1 MSLIDRGDYS
11 IYGVKKVK
19 SASSFIKM
27 HAVKSA
33 KSRSVIMEA
42 EATTL
47 LKFIKGNQKNQ
58 LVIPIY
64 QRLYSWEKEQCKELW
79 DDIIKIG
86 GNDKMDGHFIGSILY
101 VLDGITHSDNA
112 LLIIDGQQRL
122 TTITLLLTAL
132 RDHLNDED
140 EFLEKFSCQKIE
152 SDYLINSDKDGDKK
166 FRLILSES
174 DKDTLLSLI
183 DENRRKPSEP
193 SSKIMEN
200 FKLFEEWVS
209 NTNKLETIFKGLE
222 KLMIVWIALKKEKN
236 DPQLIFESM
245 NSKGIELTQTDLIR
259 NYIVMETEIEK
270 QEGFYNKYWRAM
282 EEEFKQNK
290 KWFDRFVRHYLTIK
304 TREIPN
310 INKVYVALKDYRQKE
325 GIGIEDLLKDLQK
338 YCGYF
343 CQIVFKKEANKDLN
357 KALGFLVDLE
367 MDVIY
372 PLLLELYSDYSDG
385 VLSKADFIPIIA
397 LIESYICR
405 RAVCGLGTNSLNKV
419 FPSFTKHIQKD
430 EYFKSLKAHF
440 GYLTEKQRFPNNDE
454 FKKLFITIDFY
465 HFKKREYFFER
476 LENFERKERV
486 YTHEYTIE
494 HIMPQ
499 TLTEDTKEW
508 ERDLGENFKEI
519 HDKYLHTIGNLTLTG
534 YNSEYSN
541 KSFQEKRD
549 MEGGFKDSPLRLNQ
563 GLRDLKSFGEE
574 EIKKRANDLAD
585 LALKIWTYPKLDAET
600 LEKYKPKKDKKEKK
614 VYDLN
619 SYKFGSHSREL
630 FDILSKGI
638 KALDE
643 KIVENFNQDYIS
655 YKFSK
660 NFVDIVAQTKDLK
673 LYLNMPFYE
682 LQDEKNLARDM
693 TNKGHLGNGD
703 IEVKLETKEN
713 IPYCLGL
720 IKQALEKQ
728 MGGRNRQ

>member
-1 MSLIDRGDYS
+1 MD
-11 IYGVKKVK
+11 
-19 SASSFIKM
+19 
-27 HAVKSA
+27 
-33 KSRSVIMEA
+33 A

-47 LKFIKGNQKNQ
+47 LEFFKQTQTNQF
-58 LVIPIY
+58 VIPIY
-64 QRLYSWEKEQCKELW
+64 QRLYSWKKEQCEQLW

-86 GNDKMDGHFIGSILY
+86 GNDKMNGHFIGSILY
-101 VLDGITHSDNA
+101 ARVDGTHSSP

-122 TTITLLLTAL
+122 TTITLLFIAL
-132 RDHLNDED
+132 RNHLSDEVKI
-140 EFLEKFSCQKIE
+140 LEKFSREKIE
-152 SDYLINSDKDGDKK
+152 SYLINSNKDGDKK

-193 SSKIMEN
+193 SLKIMEN
-200 FKLFEEWVS
+200 FKLFEEWIRK
-209 NTNKLETIFKGLE
+209 NTDKLETIFKGLE
-222 KLMIVWIALKKEKN
+222 KLMIVWIALKKEKD

-259 NYIVMETEIEK
+259 NYIIMETEVKK
-270 QEGFYNKYWRAM
+270 QEDFYNQYWRAM
-282 EEEFKQNK
+282 EEDFKQNETL
-290 KWFDRFVRHYLTIK
+290 FNQFVRHYLTIK
-304 TREIPN
+304 TGKIPTE
-310 INKVYVALKDYRQKE
+310 KRVYEAFKDYRQKK
-325 GIGIEDLLKDLQK
+325 GIEIEDLLKDLQK

-343 CQIVFKKEANKDLN
+343 CQIAFKKEAKKDLN
-357 KALGFLVDLE
+357 KALSFLVDLE

-385 VLSKADFIPIIA
+385 VLSKQDFIPIIY
-397 LIESYICR
+397 LTESYICR

-454 FKKLFITIDFY
+454 FKEHFITIDFY
-465 HFKKREYFFER
+465 HFKKIKYFLER
-476 LENFERKERV
+476 LEKFDTEEPV
-486 YTHEYTIE
+486 DTQECTIE

-499 TLTEDTKEW
+499 ILTEEW
-508 ERDLGENFKEI
+508 KRDLGENFQAI

-534 YNSEYSN
+534 YNQKYSN
-541 KSFQEKRD
+541 NSFQEKRD
-549 MEGGFKDSPLRLNQ
+549 MEKGFKQSPLRLNQ
-563 GLRDLKSFGEE
+563 SLKDLEVFGEE
-574 EIKKRANDLAD
+574 EIEKRANDLAD
-585 LALKIWTYPKLDAET
+585 WALKIWTYPKLDAET
-600 LEKYKPKKDKKEKK
+600 LEKYKSKKEKK
-614 VYDLN
+614 AYDLS

-630 FDILSKGI
+630 FDILSKEI

-643 KIVENFNQDYIS
+643 RITEKFNQEYIS
-655 YKFSK
+655 YMFDK
-660 NFVDIVAQTKDLK
+660 NFVDIVVQTKDLK
-673 LYLNMPFYE
+673 LYLNMPFNE

-720 IKQALEKQ
+720 IRQALEKQ

>member
-1 MSLIDRGDYS
+1 MKAD
-11 IYGVKKVK
+11 
-19 SASSFIKM
+19 
-27 HAVKSA
+27 
-33 KSRSVIMEA
+33 
-42 EATTL
+42 ATTL
-47 LKFIKGNQKNQ
+47 LGFFEENQNNQ
-58 LVIPIY
+58 FVIPIY
-64 QRLYSWEKEQCKELW
+64 QRLYSWGKEQCKQLW

-86 GNDKMDGHFIGSILY
+86 GNDKMNGHFIGSILY
-101 VLDGITHSDNA
+101 VLDGNMHSNNP

-122 TTITLLLTAL
+122 TTITLLLIAL
-132 RDHLNDED
+132 RNHSSDEVKRK
-140 EFLEKFSCQKIE
+140 EIE
-152 SDYLINSDKDGDKK
+152 SYLINSGNDGDKK

-174 DKDTLLSLI
+174 DKDTLLFLI
-183 DENRRKPSEP
+183 DKNKRKPSEP

-200 FKLFEEWVS
+200 FKLFEEWIRK
-209 NTNKLETIFKGLE
+209 NTNKLETIFKGLD
-222 KLMIVWIALKKEKN
+222 KLMIVWIALKKGKD

-245 NSKGIELTQTDLIR
+245 NSKGIELTQADLIR
-259 NYIVMETEIEK
+259 NYIIMETEVEK
-270 QEGFYNKYWRAM
+270 QEDFYNQYWRAM
-282 EEEFKQNK
+282 EEDFKQNETL
-290 KWFDRFVRHYLTIK
+290 FNRFVRHYLTIK
-304 TREIPN
+304 TRDIPN
-310 INKVYVALKDYRQKE
+310 IKKVYEAFKRYQQER
-325 GIGIEDLLKDLQK
+325 GIETEVLLQDLQK
-338 YCGYF
+338 YCEYF
-343 CQIVFKKEANKDLN
+343 CQIAFKKEADKDLN
-357 KALGFLVDLE
+357 KALSFLVDLE

-385 VLSKADFIPIIA
+385 VLSKQDFIPIIY
-397 LIESYICR
+397 LTESYICR

-465 HFKKREYFFER
+465 HFQKREYFLER

-486 YTHEYTIE
+486 YAHEYTTE

-499 TLTEDTKEW
+499 TLEKEW
-508 ERDLGENFKEI
+508 ERDLGENFQAI

-534 YNSEYSN
+534 YNPEYSN

-549 MEGGFKDSPLRLNQ
+549 MEKGFKQSPLKLNQ
-563 GLRDLKSFGEE
+563 SLKDLESFGEK
-574 EIKKRANDLAD
+574 EIEKRANDLAD
-585 LALKIWTYPKLDAET
+585 WALKIWTYPKLDAET
-600 LEKYKPKKDKKEKK
+600 LEKYKPKKEKK
-614 VYDLN
+614 VYDLS
-619 SYKFGSHSREL
+619 SYKFSSNSREL
-630 FDILSKGI
+630 FDILRKEI

-643 KIVENFNQDYIS
+643 RITEKFNQDYIS
-655 YKFSK
+655 YMFDK
-660 NFVDIVAQTKDLK
+660 NFVDIVVQNKDLK
-673 LYLNMPFYE
+673 LYLNMKFNE

-703 IEVKLETKEN
+703 IEVKLETKED

>member
-1 MSLIDRGDYS
+1 MKANAMKLLDFIG
-11 IYGVKKVK
+11 K
-19 SASSFIKM
+19 SQERQF
-27 HAVKSA
+27 
-33 KSRSVIMEA
+33 
-42 EATTL
+42 
-47 LKFIKGNQKNQ
+47 
-58 LVIPIY
+58 VIPIY
-64 QRLYSWEKEQCKELW
+64 QRVYSWKKEQCKQLW
-79 DDIIKIG
+79 DDIIKTG
-86 GNDKMDGHFIGSILY
+86 GNDQIEGHFIGSIVFVHDDIY
-101 VLDGITHSDNA
+101 TTSHNE

-122 TTITLLLTAL
+122 TTITLLFIAL
-132 RDHLNDED
+132 RDHLSDED
-140 EFLEKFSCQKIE
+140 EFLEKFSRQKIQNR
-152 SDYLINSDKDGDKK
+152 YLINSDEKGDKK

-183 DENRRKPSEP
+183 DRNKRKPSEP

-200 FKLFEEWVS
+200 FELFEEWIRK
-209 NTNKLETIFKGLE
+209 NTDKLETIFKGLD
-222 KLMIVWIALKKEKN
+222 KLMVVEISLERGKDN
-236 DPQLIFESM
+236 PQLIFESM
-245 NSKGIELTQTDLIR
+245 NSTGKDLTQTDLIR
-259 NYIVMETEIEK
+259 NYILMGLEPEEQKI
-270 QEGFYNKYWRAM
+270 FYEKYWRAM
-282 EEEFKQNK
+282 EEGFKQSEREELFNK
-290 KWFDRFVRHYLTIK
+290 FVRHYLTIK

-310 INKVYVALKDYRQKE
+310 INKVYEAFKDYRQKE

-343 CQIVFKKEANKDLN
+343 CQIVFKKETDNKDLD

-385 VLSKADFIPIIA
+385 VLSEDDFTPIIA

-405 RAVCGLGTNSLNKV
+405 RAVCGLGTNSLNKI
-419 FPSFTKHIQKD
+419 FPFVTKKINKVQYL
-430 EYFKSLKAHF
+430 ESIKAYF

-465 HFKKREYFFER
+465 SFKKKEYFFER
-476 LENFERKERV
+476 LENFERQERV

-499 TLTEDTKEW
+499 TLTKEW
-508 ERDLGENFKEI
+508 ERDLGENFQAI

-541 KSFQEKRD
+541 RSFQEKRD
-549 MEGGFKDSPLRLNQ
+549 MEKGFKQSPLKLNQ
-563 GLRDLKSFGEE
+563 GLGDLEPFGEE
-574 EIKKRANDLAD
+574 KIKKRANDLAD
-585 LALKIWTYPKLDAET
+585 WALKIWTYPKLDAET
-600 LEKYKPKKDKKEKK
+600 LEKYKQKGKREKK
-614 VYDLN
+614 AYDLS

-630 FDILSKGI
+630 FDILRKEI

-660 NFVDIVAQTKDLK
+660 NFVDIVVQTKDLK
-673 LYLNMPFYE
+673 LYLNMKFNE

-713 IPYCLGL
+713 IPHCLGL

-728 MGGRNRQ
+728 MGGRNR

>member
-1 MSLIDRGDYS
+1 
-11 IYGVKKVK
+11 
-19 SASSFIKM
+19 
-27 HAVKSA
+27 
-33 KSRSVIMEA
+33 MEA
-42 EATTL
+42 DATTL
-47 LKFIKGNQKNQ
+47 LNFIKDNQKNQ
-58 LVIPIY
+58 LVIPMY
-64 QRLYSWEKEQCKELW
+64 QRVYSWEKEQCKQLW

-86 GNDKMDGHFIGSILY
+86 GNDKMGGHFIGSILY

-132 RDHLNDED
+132 RDHWSDKRKEIED
-140 EFLEKFSCQKIE
+140 
-152 SDYLINSDKDGDKK
+152 DYLINSDKDGDKK
-166 FRLILSES
+166 FRLILSDS

-183 DENRRKPSEP
+183 DKNKRKPSES

-200 FKLFEEWVS
+200 FKLFEEWIRK
-209 NTNKLETIFKGLE
+209 NADKMETIFKGLE
-222 KLMIVWIALKKEKN
+222 KLMVVEISLERGKDN
-236 DPQLIFESM
+236 PQLIFESM
-245 NSKGIELTQTDLIR
+245 NSKGMDLTQTDLIR
-259 NYIVMETEIEK
+259 NYIVMETEVEK

-282 EEEFKQNK
+282 EEDFKQNETL
-290 KWFDRFVRHYLTIK
+290 FNQFVRHYLTIK

-310 INKVYVALKDYRQKE
+310 INKVYVAFKRYQQER
-325 GIGIEDLLKDLQK
+325 GIETEVLLQDLQK

-343 CQIVFKKEANKDLN
+343 CQIVFKKEADKDLN
-357 KALGFLVDLE
+357 KALSFLVDLE

-430 EYFKSLKAHF
+430 EYFESLKAHF
-440 GYLTEKQRFPNNDE
+440 GSLTEKQRFPKNDE
-454 FKKLFITIDFY
+454 FKNLFITIDFY
-465 HFKKREYFFER
+465 KFQKKKYFFER
-476 LENFERKERV
+476 LENFDRKERV
-486 YTHEYTIE
+486 YTHEYTTE

-499 TLTEDTKEW
+499 ELTKEW
-508 ERDLGENFKEI
+508 KKDLGENFKAI

-534 YNSEYSN
+534 YNDKYSN
-541 KSFQEKRD
+541 KSFQEKHG
-549 MEGGFKDSPLRLNQ
+549 MEKGFKDSPLRLNQ
-563 GLRDLKSFGEE
+563 GLRDLESFGEE
-574 EIKKRANDLAD
+574 KIKKRANDLAD
-585 LALKIWTYPKLDAET
+585 WALKIWTYPKLDAET

-614 VYDLN
+614 VYDLS

-643 KIVENFNQDYIS
+643 RITENFNQDYIS

-660 NFVDIVAQTKDLK
+660 NFVDIVVQNKDLK
-673 LYLNMPFYE
+673 LYLNMKFNE

>member
-1 MSLIDRGDYS
+1 MDAG
-11 IYGVKKVK
+11 
-19 SASSFIKM
+19 
-27 HAVKSA
+27 
-33 KSRSVIMEA
+33 
-42 EATTL
+42 ATTL
-47 LKFIKGNQKNQ
+47 LEFIKDNQKNQ

-64 QRLYSWEKEQCKELW
+64 QRLYSWEKEQCKQLW

-101 VLDGITHSDNA
+101 VLDGITHSDNT

-132 RDHLNDED
+132 RDRLSDEVKRK
-140 EFLEKFSCQKIE
+140 EIE
-152 SDYLINSDKDGDKK
+152 DHYLINSDKDGDKK

-183 DENRRKPSEP
+183 DKDRRKPSEP
-193 SSKIMEN
+193 SSKIVEN
-200 FKLFEEWVS
+200 FKLFEEWIRK
-209 NTNKLETIFKGLE
+209 NTNQLETIFKGLE
-222 KLMIVWIALKKEKN
+222 KLMIVEIALEKGKD

-245 NSKGIELTQTDLIR
+245 NSKGMELTQTDLIR
-259 NYIVMETEIEK
+259 NYIVMETESEK

-282 EEEFKQNK
+282 EEDFKQNK

-343 CQIVFKKEANKDLN
+343 CRIVFKKEADKDLN

-397 LIESYICR
+397 LIESYLCR
-405 RAVCGLGTNSLNKV
+405 RRVCGLGTNRLNKV
-419 FPSFTKHIQKD
+419 FPSFTKHIQKN

-440 GYLTEKQRFPNNDE
+440 GSLTNNQRFPNNDE
-454 FKKLFITIDFY
+454 FKDCFITIDFY
-465 HFKKREYFFER
+465 KFQKKEYFFER
-476 LENFERKERV
+476 LENFDKKERV
-486 YTHEYTIE
+486 YTYEYTTE

-499 TLTEDTKEW
+499 TLTEEW
-508 ERDLGENFKEI
+508 ERDLGENFQEI

-534 YNSEYSN
+534 YNTEYSN

-549 MEGGFKDSPLRLNQ
+549 MEKGFKNSPLRLNQ
-563 GLRDLKSFGEE
+563 GLRGLESFGEK
-574 EIKKRANDLAD
+574 EIEKRANDLAD
-585 LALKIWTYPKLDAET
+585 LALKIWTYPNLDAET
-600 LEKYKPKKDKKEKK
+600 LEKYKPKKEKK
-614 VYDLN
+614 VYDLS
-619 SYKFGSHSREL
+619 SYKFGSNSREL

-643 KIVENFNQDYIS
+643 RITEKFNKMCIS
-655 YKFSK
+655 YKFDT
-660 NFVDIVAQTKDLK
+660 NFVSIVPLK
-673 LYLNMPFYE
+673 NGGLNLYLNMPFYE
-682 LQDEKNLARDM
+682 LQDEKNLARKA
-693 TNKGHLGNGD
+693 KGNYGNGK

>member
-1 MSLIDRGDYS
+1 
-11 IYGVKKVK
+11 
-19 SASSFIKM
+19 
-27 HAVKSA
+27 
-33 KSRSVIMEA
+33 MEA
-42 EATTL
+42 KATTL
-47 LKFIKGNQKNQ
+47 LNFIKENQKNQ

-64 QRLYSWEKEQCKELW
+64 QRLYSWEKEQCKQLW

-86 GNDKMDGHFIGSILY
+86 GNDKMDGHFIGPILY
-101 VLDGITHSDNA
+101 VLDRITHSNNA

-122 TTITLLLTAL
+122 TTITLLLAAL
-132 RDHLNDED
+132 RNHLSDEVKRKEIEDH
-140 EFLEKFSCQKIE
+140 
-152 SDYLINSDKDGDKK
+152 YLINSDKDGDKK

-174 DKDTLLSLI
+174 DKNTLLSLI
-183 DENRRKPSEP
+183 DKDRRKPSEP
-193 SSKIMEN
+193 SSKIVEN

-209 NTNKLETIFKGLE
+209 NTDKLETIFKGLE
-222 KLMIVWIALKKEKN
+222 KLMIVGIALEKGKD

-245 NSKGIELTQTDLIR
+245 NSKGIELAQTDLIR

-270 QEGFYNKYWRAM
+270 QKGFYNKYWRAM
-282 EEEFKQNK
+282 EEEFKQNETL
-290 KWFDRFVRHYLTIK
+290 FNQFVRHYLTIK

-310 INKVYVALKDYRQKE
+310 INKVYVAFKRYQQER
-325 GIGIEDLLKDLQK
+325 GIETEVLLQDLQK

-343 CQIVFKKEANKDLN
+343 CQIAFKKEADKDLN

-367 MDVIY
+367 RDVIY

-385 VLSKADFIPIIA
+385 VLSKDDFIPIIA

-430 EYFKSLKAHF
+430 QYFESLKAHF
-440 GYLTEKQRFPNNDE
+440 GSLTEKQRFPNNDE
-454 FKKLFITIDFY
+454 FKNLFITINFY
-465 HFKKREYFFER
+465 KFQKNEYFFNR
-476 LENFERKERV
+476 MENFDTKEPV
-486 YTHEYTIE
+486 NTEELTIE

-499 TLTEDTKEW
+499 ELTEEW
-508 ERDLGENFKEI
+508 KKDLGENFQEI
-519 HDKYLHTIGNLTLTG
+519 HNKYLHTIGNLTKTG
-534 YNSEYSN
+534 YNSTYRN
-541 KSFQEKRD
+541 KSFQEKRG
-549 MEGGFKDSPLRLNQ
+549 MEKGFKDSPLRLNQ
-563 GLRDLKSFGEE
+563 SLRDLESFGEE

-614 VYDLN
+614 VYDLS

-630 FDILSKGI
+630 FDTLRREI

-643 KIVENFNQDYIS
+643 KISEKFNQDYIS
-655 YKFSK
+655 YVFDK
-660 NFVDIVAQTKDLK
+660 NFVDIVVQTKDLK
-673 LYLNMPFYE
+673 LYLNMPFNE

>member
-1 MSLIDRGDYS
+1 
-11 IYGVKKVK
+11 
-19 SASSFIKM
+19 
-27 HAVKSA
+27 
-33 KSRSVIMEA
+33 MEA
-42 EATTL
+42 DATTL
-47 LKFIKGNQKNQ
+47 LNFIKDNQKNQ

-64 QRLYSWEKEQCKELW
+64 QRLYSWEKEQCKQLW

-86 GNDKMDGHFIGSILY
+86 GNDKMDGHFIGSI
-101 VLDGITHSDNA
+101 VFVHDGVYSTCHNE

-132 RDHLNDED
+132 RDHWSDKRKEIED
-140 EFLEKFSCQKIE
+140 H
-152 SDYLINSDKDGDKK
+152 YLINSDKDGDKK

-183 DENRRKPSEP
+183 DKDRRKPSEP
-193 SSKIMEN
+193 SLKIVEN
-200 FKLFEEWVS
+200 FKLFEGWVS
-209 NTNKLETIFKGLE
+209 NTDELETIFKGLE
-222 KLMIVWIALKKEKN
+222 KLMIVEIALEKGKD

-270 QEGFYNKYWRAM
+270 QKGFYNKYWRAM

-290 KWFDRFVRHYLTIK
+290 EWFDRFVRHYLTIK
-304 TREIPN
+304 TGNIPN
-310 INKVYVALKDYRQKE
+310 IKKVYVALKDYRQKE

-343 CQIVFKKEANKDLN
+343 CRIVFKKEADKDLN

-419 FPSFTKHIQKD
+419 FPSFTKRIQKD

-440 GYLTEKQRFPNNDE
+440 GSLTEKQRFPNNDE

-465 HFKKREYFFER
+465 RFKKNKYFFER
-476 LENFERKERV
+476 LENFDRKERV
-486 YTHEYTIE
+486 YTHEYTTE

-499 TLTEDTKEW
+499 TLTEEW
-508 ERDLGENFKEI
+508 ERDLGENFQEI
-519 HDKYLHTIGNLTLTG
+519 HNKYLHTIGNLTLTG
-534 YNSEYSN
+534 YNPEYSN

-549 MEGGFKDSPLRLNQ
+549 MEKGFKQSPLKLNQ
-563 GLRDLKSFGEE
+563 GLRDLESFGEE

-600 LEKYKPKKDKKEKK
+600 LEKYKPKKEKK

-630 FDILSKGI
+630 FDILSKEI

-643 KIVENFNQDYIS
+643 RITENFNQDYIS
-655 YKFSK
+655 YKFDK
-660 NFVDIVAQTKDLK
+660 NFVDIVVQTKDLK
-673 LYLNMPFYE
+673 LYLNMKFNE
-682 LQDEKNLARDM
+682 LQNEKNLARDM

>member
-1 MSLIDRGDYS
+1 M
-11 IYGVKKVK
+11 KANKN
-19 SASSFIKM
+19 
-27 HAVKSA
+27 
-33 KSRSVIMEA
+33 
-42 EATTL
+42 TL
-47 LKFIKGNQKNQ
+47 LNFIKGNQKNQ

-64 QRLYSWEKEQCKELW
+64 QRLYSWEKEQCKQLW

-101 VLDGITHSDNA
+101 VLDGFTHSGNA

-140 EFLEKFSCQKIE
+140 EFLEKFSRQNIQNH
-152 SDYLINSDKDGDKK
+152 YLINSDKDSDKK
-166 FRLILSES
+166 FRLILSDS
-174 DKDTLLSLI
+174 DKDTLLYLI
-183 DENRRKPSEP
+183 DKDRRKPSEP
-193 SSKIMEN
+193 SSKIVEN
-200 FKLFEEWVS
+200 FKLFEEWIRK
-209 NTNKLETIFKGLE
+209 NTDKLETIFKGLD
-222 KLMIVWIALKKEKN
+222 KLMIVGIALEKGKY

-245 NSKGIELTQTDLIR
+245 NSKGVELAQTDLIR
-259 NYIVMETEIEK
+259 NYVVMETEIEK
-270 QEGFYNKYWRAM
+270 QESFYNKYWRAM
-282 EEEFKQNK
+282 EEDFKQNK
-290 KWFDRFVRHYLTIK
+290 KLFDRFVRHYLTIK

-310 INKVYVALKDYRQKE
+310 IKKVYAAFKDYRQKE

-343 CQIVFKKEANKDLN
+343 CRIVFKKEENKDLN

-385 VLSKADFIPIIA
+385 VLSKDDFISIIA

-419 FPSFTKHIQKD
+419 FPSFAKHIQKD

-440 GYLTEKQRFPNNDE
+440 GSLTEKQRFPNNDE
-454 FKKLFITIDFY
+454 FKDCFITIDFY
-465 HFKKREYFFER
+465 KFKKREYFFER
-476 LENFERKERV
+476 LENFDRKERV
-486 YTHEYTIE
+486 YTHEYTTE

-499 TLTEDTKEW
+499 TLEEEW
-508 ERDLGENFKEI
+508 KKDLGQDHERI
-519 HDKYLHTIGNLTLTG
+519 HTQYLHTIGNLTLTG
-534 YNSEYSN
+534 YNSEYGN
-541 KSFQEKRD
+541 KSFKEKQG
-549 MEGGFKDSPLRLNQ
+549 MEKGFKDSPLKLNQ
-563 GLRDLKSFGEE
+563 SLRDLESFGEE

-600 LEKYKPKKDKKEKK
+600 LEKYKPKKENKPKKEKK
-614 VYDLN
+614 VYDLS

-630 FDILSKGI
+630 FDILSKEI

-643 KIVENFNQDYIS
+643 RITENFNQDYIS

-673 LYLNMPFYE
+673 LYLNMKFNE

-693 TNKGHLGNGD
+693 TNKGHLGNGN

>member
-1 MSLIDRGDYS
+1 MKAD
-11 IYGVKKVK
+11 V
-19 SASSFIKM
+19 
-27 HAVKSA
+27 
-33 KSRSVIMEA
+33 
-42 EATTL
+42 TPL
-47 LKFIKGNQKNQ
+47 LKFIEDNQKNQ

-64 QRLYSWEKEQCKELW
+64 QRVYSWEKEQCKQLW
-79 DDIIKIG
+79 DDIVKTG
-86 GNDKMDGHFIGSILY
+86 GSDQIEGHFIGSILY
-101 VLDGITHSDNA
+101 VLDGITHSNNI

-132 RDHLNDED
+132 RNHLSDEVKRKEIEDH
-140 EFLEKFSCQKIE
+140 
-152 SDYLINSDKDGDKK
+152 YLINSDKDGDKK

-183 DENRRKPSEP
+183 DKDRRKPSEP
-193 SSKIMEN
+193 SSKIVEN

-209 NTNKLETIFKGLE
+209 NTNELETIFKGLE
-222 KLMIVWIALKKEKN
+222 KLMIVEIALEKGKD

-245 NSKGIELTQTDLIR
+245 NSKGMELTQTDLIR
-259 NYIVMETEIEK
+259 NYIIMETEIEK
-270 QEGFYNKYWRAM
+270 REGFYNKYWRAM
-282 EEEFKQNK
+282 EEGFKQNK

-304 TREIPN
+304 TKIPN
-310 INKVYVALKDYRQKE
+310 ISKVYVALKDYQQKE

-343 CQIVFKKEANKDLN
+343 CQIAFKKETDKDLN

-385 VLSKADFIPIIA
+385 VLSKDDFRRSIA

-405 RAVCGLGTNSLNKV
+405 RSVCGLGTNSLNKV

-440 GYLTEKQRFPNNDE
+440 GSLTEKQRFPNNDE
-454 FKKLFITIDFY
+454 FKDCFITIDFY
-465 HFKKREYFFER
+465 RFKKREYFLER
-476 LENFERKERV
+476 LENFDRKERV

-499 TLTEDTKEW
+499 KLMEEW
-508 ERDLGENFKEI
+508 ERDLGENFQEI
-519 HDKYLHTIGNLTLTG
+519 RNKYLHTIGNLTKTG

-541 KSFQEKRD
+541 NSFQEKRD
-549 MEGGFKDSPLRLNQ
+549 MEKGFKDSPLKLNQ

-585 LALKIWTYPKLDAET
+585 LALKIWTYPKLDAEM
-600 LEKYKPKKDKKEKK
+600 LEKCKPKKDKKEKK
-614 VYDLN
+614 VYDLS
-619 SYKFGSHSREL
+619 SYNFGSHSREL

-660 NFVDIVAQTKDLK
+660 NFVDIVVQTKDLK
-673 LYLNMPFYE
+673 LYLNMKFNE

>member
-1 MSLIDRGDYS
+1 MEADKNTLLN
-11 IYGVKKVK
+11 
-19 SASSFIKM
+19 FIKD
-27 HAVKSA
+27 
-33 KSRSVIMEA
+33 
-42 EATTL
+42 
-47 LKFIKGNQKNQ
+47 NQKNQ

-64 QRLYSWEKEQCKELW
+64 QRVYSWEKEQCKELW

-86 GNDKMDGHFIGSILY
+86 GDDKMDGHFIGSILY
-101 VLDGITHSDNA
+101 VINDKTSYSNNV

-140 EFLEKFSCQKIE
+140 EFLEKFSCQNIQN
-152 SDYLINSDKDGDKK
+152 DYLINSDKDGDKK

-183 DENRRKPSEP
+183 DKNKRKPNEP
-193 SSKIMEN
+193 SLKIVEN
-200 FKLFEEWVS
+200 FKLFEEWIRK
-209 NTNKLETIFKGLE
+209 NTDKLETIFKGLE
-222 KLMIVWIALKKEKN
+222 KLMIVEIALEKGKD

-259 NYIVMETEIEK
+259 NYILMGLEPEK
-270 QEGFYNKYWRAM
+270 QKIFYKKYWRAM
-282 EEEFKQNK
+282 EEDFKQNETL
-290 KWFDRFVRHYLTIK
+290 FNQFVRHYLTIK
-304 TREIPN
+304 TRDISN
-310 INKVYVALKDYRQKE
+310 INKVYVAFKRYQQER
-325 GIGIEDLLKDLQK
+325 GIETEVLLQDLQK

-343 CQIVFKKEANKDLN
+343 CRIVFKKEADKDLN

-372 PLLLELYSDYSDG
+372 PLLLELYSDYSDR
-385 VLSKADFIPIIA
+385 VLSKDDFRRSIA

-465 HFKKREYFFER
+465 HFKKNEYFFER
-476 LENFERKERV
+476 LENFDRKERV

-499 TLTEDTKEW
+499 TLTEEW
-508 ERDLGENFKEI
+508 ERDLGENFQEI
-519 HDKYLHTIGNLTLTG
+519 HNKYLHTIGNLTLTG
-534 YNSEYSN
+534 YNPEYSN

-549 MEGGFKDSPLRLNQ
+549 MEKGFKDSPLRLNQ
-563 GLRDLKSFGEE
+563 DLRDLKSFGEE

-585 LALKIWTYPKLDAET
+585 LALKIWTYPNLNAET

-614 VYDLN
+614 VYDLS

-630 FDILSKGI
+630 FDILSKEI

-643 KIVENFNQDYIS
+643 RITENFNQDYIS

-660 NFVDIVAQTKDLK
+660 NFVDIIVQTKDLK
-673 LYLNMPFYE
+673 LYLNMKFNE

-693 TNKGHLGNGD
+693 TNKGHLGNGN

-728 MGGRNRQ
+728 MGGRNKQ

>member
-1 MSLIDRGDYS
+1 MD
-11 IYGVKKVK
+11 
-19 SASSFIKM
+19 
-27 HAVKSA
+27 A
-33 KSRSVIMEA
+33 K
-42 EATTL
+42 ATTL
-47 LKFIKGNQKNQ
+47 LKFFEENQNNQ
-58 LVIPIY
+58 FVIPIY
-64 QRLYSWEKEQCKELW
+64 QRLYSWKKEQCEQLW

-86 GNDKMDGHFIGSILY
+86 GNDKMNGHFIGSILY
-101 VLDGITHSDNA
+101 ARVDDTHSSP

-122 TTITLLLTAL
+122 TTITLLFIAL
-132 RDHLNDED
+132 RNRSSDEV
-140 EFLEKFSCQKIE
+140 KRKKME
-152 SDYLINSDKDGDKK
+152 SYLINSDKDGDKK

-174 DKDTLLSLI
+174 DRDTLLSLI
-183 DENRRKPSEP
+183 DKDRRKPSEP
-193 SSKIMEN
+193 SVKIVEN
-200 FKLFEEWVS
+200 FELFEKWIS
-209 NTNKLETIFKGLE
+209 KNTDKLETIFKGLE
-222 KLMIVWIALKKEKN
+222 KLMIVWIALKKEKD

-259 NYIVMETEIEK
+259 NYIVMETEVEK
-270 QEGFYNKYWRAM
+270 QEDFYNQYWRAM
-282 EEEFKQNK
+282 EENFKQNEK
-290 KWFDRFVRHYLTIK
+290 LFDKFVRHYLTIK
-304 TREIPN
+304 IGKIPN
-310 INKVYVALKDYRQKE
+310 EKRVYEAFKDYQQKE
-325 GIGIEDLLKDLQK
+325 GIEIEDLLKDLQK

-343 CQIVFKKEANKDLN
+343 CRIVFKKEANKDLN

-372 PLLLELYSDYSDG
+372 PLLLELYSDYKDG
-385 VLSKADFIPIIA
+385 VLSKDDFIPIIA

-419 FPSFTKHIQKD
+419 FPSFTKHIQKN
-430 EYFKSLKAHF
+430 EYFKSLKVHF
-440 GYLTEKQRFPNNDE
+440 GSLTEKQRFPKNDE
-454 FKKLFITIDFY
+454 FKDCFITIDFY
-465 HFKKREYFFER
+465 KFKKNKYFFER
-476 LENFERKERV
+476 LENFDRKERV
-486 YTHEYTIE
+486 YTHEYTTE

-499 TLTEDTKEW
+499 KLTEEW

-519 HDKYLHTIGNLTLTG
+519 HNKYLHTIGNLTLTG
-534 YNSEYSN
+534 YNSTYSN
-541 KSFQEKRD
+541 NFFQEKQG
-549 MEGGFKDSPLRLNQ
+549 MEKGFKNSPLRLNQ

-614 VYDLN
+614 VYDLS
-619 SYKFGSHSREL
+619 SYKFSSHSREL

-660 NFVDIVAQTKDLK
+660 NFVDIVVQTKDLK
-673 LYLNMPFYE
+673 LYLNMKFNE

-713 IPYCLGL
+713 ILYCLGL

>member
-1 MSLIDRGDYS
+1 MKAD
-11 IYGVKKVK
+11 
-19 SASSFIKM
+19 
-27 HAVKSA
+27 
-33 KSRSVIMEA
+33 
-42 EATTL
+42 ATTL
-47 LKFIKGNQKNQ
+47 LGFFEENQNNQ
-58 LVIPIY
+58 FVIPIY
-64 QRLYSWEKEQCKELW
+64 QRLYSWKKEQCEQLW

-86 GNDKMDGHFIGSILY
+86 GNDKMNGHFIGSILY
-101 VLDGITHSDNA
+101 VRVDDTHSSP

-122 TTITLLLTAL
+122 TTITLLLIAL
-132 RDHLNDED
+132 RNRSSE
-140 EFLEKFSCQKIE
+140 EVEILEKFSRKKVE
-152 SDYLINSDKDGDKK
+152 SYLINSDKDGDKK

-183 DENRRKPSEP
+183 DKNKRKPSEP
-193 SSKIMEN
+193 SLKIVEN
-200 FKLFEEWVS
+200 FKLFEKWIRK
-209 NTNKLETIFKGLE
+209 NTDKLETIFKGLE
-222 KLMIVWIALKKEKN
+222 KLMIVWIALKKEKD

-270 QEGFYNKYWRAM
+270 QEDFYNQYWRAM
-282 EEEFKQNK
+282 EEEFKQNE

-304 TREIPN
+304 IGKIPN
-310 INKVYVALKDYRQKE
+310 KKRVYGAFKDYRQKE

-343 CQIVFKKEANKDLN
+343 CQIVFKKEADKDLN

-372 PLLLELYSDYSDG
+372 PLLLELYSDYNDG

-405 RAVCGLGTNSLNKV
+405 RAVCRLGTNSLNKV
-419 FPSFTKHIQKD
+419 FPSFTKHIQKN
-430 EYFKSLKAHF
+430 EYFESLKAHF
-440 GYLTEKQRFPNNDE
+440 GYLTNNQRFPNNDE
-454 FKKLFITIDFY
+454 FKDCFITIDFY
-465 HFKKREYFFER
+465 SFQKRKYFFER
-476 LENFERKERV
+476 LENFDRKERV

-499 TLTEDTKEW
+499 KLTEEW
-508 ERDLGENFKEI
+508 EKDLGENFKEI
-519 HDKYLHTIGNLTLTG
+519 HNKYLHTIGNLTLTG
-534 YNSEYSN
+534 YNPEYSN
-541 KSFQEKRD
+541 KSFKEKQG
-549 MEGGFKDSPLRLNQ
+549 MEKGFKDSPLRLNQ
-563 GLRDLKSFGEE
+563 SLRDLESFGEE

-614 VYDLN
+614 VYDLS

-643 KIVENFNQDYIS
+643 RITKNFNQDYIS

-660 NFVDIVAQTKDLK
+660 NFVDIVVQTKDLK
-673 LYLNMPFYE
+673 LYLNMKFNE
-682 LQDEKNLARDM
+682 LQDAKNLARDM

-728 MGGRNRQ
+728 MGGRNKQ